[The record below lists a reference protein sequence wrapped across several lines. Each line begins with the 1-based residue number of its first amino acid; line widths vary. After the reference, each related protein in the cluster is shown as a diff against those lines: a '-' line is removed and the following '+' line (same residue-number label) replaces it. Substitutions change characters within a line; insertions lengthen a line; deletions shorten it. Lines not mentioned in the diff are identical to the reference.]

1 LLPSCA
7 ALRWCL
13 SSLHLANIGRGSRLR
28 FPATAPVPVDE
39 RADRPMSRLREG
51 SYRAA
56 RLRRTRLGL
65 QPAMA
70 DRRRCE
76 GERPLGAEGLL
87 ALSSASIPES
97 KRPDPNSD
105 RGSCP
110 ITPHRS
116 TPFHSSPRLHE
127 NRLARD
133 PRCGPHRVAILAQ
146 PCPTEGGEFV
156 NRGCWV
162 NWTEVDP
169 AGSARSPSPL
179 RAGMH
184 HLFHA
189 EDVSRGKFGSAKLPT
204 TIP

>member
-1 LLPSCA
+1 
-7 ALRWCL
+7 
-13 SSLHLANIGRGSRLR
+13 
-28 FPATAPVPVDE
+28 
-39 RADRPMSRLREG
+39 
-51 SYRAA
+51 
-56 RLRRTRLGL
+56 
-65 QPAMA
+65 MA

-146 PCPTEGGEFV
+146 PLLVRAPPKEANSSTGDVGSTGQRLTLREVLGRRCHSEQGCITSSTPRTLAAGRSDRRSCPP
-156 NRGCWV
+156 RSRRCWGSDRPPKTRYRLPV
-162 NWTEVDP
+162 RA
-169 AGSARSPSPL
+169 AGTSKWRCRNS
-179 RAGMH
+179 G
-184 HLFHA
+184 
-189 EDVSRGKFGSAKLPT
+189 
-204 TIP
+204 